1 MGSLRSKGVRPWVE
15 QAPFL
20 QLASVSIRA
29 RVAAILARMS
39 DASNPV
45 LPRGHGRRLREYYRS
60 AGWPCLDSIEIDLLN
75 AGLVER
81 ITDRPDGGGD
91 RIRVTQTGLQAL
103 GSTLLRNRQ
112 AFDAHEGLVRSVAQH
127 QARAGRLVYRGLML
141 RGRVGETWKPCRPDV
156 YSIRPTSVAAYAH
169 PVVHEVKVRRADLL
183 SDLRNAAKRSA
194 YQALSS
200 EFFYVLPEGLAD
212 LDEVPAD
219 CGLLFAGPAGLRL
232 ARPSPLRAVQL
243 GVGEWMALA
252 RRGAEFLDA
261 AHEDQALLG
270 DGT

>member
-1 MGSLRSKGVRPWVE
+1 
-15 QAPFL
+15 
-20 QLASVSIRA
+20 
-29 RVAAILARMS
+29 MS

-45 LPRGHGRRLREYYRS
+45 LPRSHGRRLREYYRS
-60 AGWPCLDSIEIDLLN
+60 AGWPCQDSIEIDLLN

-81 ITDRPDGGGD
+81 VEERRDGTGFD
-91 RIRVTQTGLQAL
+91 RIRVTQTGLRAL
-103 GSTLLRNRQ
+103 GGSLQRNRQ
-112 AFDAHEGLVRSVAQH
+112 AFDAHEALVRLVAQH

-183 SDLRNAAKRSA
+183 SDLRNTAKRGA
-194 YQALSS
+194 YQALST
-200 EFFYVLPEGLAD
+200 EFFYVLPEGLAQID
-212 LDEVPAD
+212 DVPPD

-232 ARPSPLRAVQL
+232 ARPSPQRAVQL
-243 GVGEWMALA
+243 GVSEWMALA

-261 AHEDQALLG
+261 AHEDQGLLG
-270 DGT
+270 QTG